1 MRSLGVL
8 LALLCL
14 ATACGSGSQGIRVT
28 LTAQNHHPRPSESP
42 SWHWGYCVK
51 VRTVAGTSVASTIQ
65 LRILSGRTPV
75 AGVGLVSLRKG
86 YDRWCAA
93 IGGEGNILD
102 ALPRGKKLVFQ
113 AVVTAN
119 GATVERN
126 WPIVVTAGHI
136 YTVREVRAAFA
147 AQGIAL
153 TRERP
158 LGWPSDAAAL
168 LARHEVFVE
177 VLFHEPGVWGG
188 PGSAHVASAV
198 SAHNRFTQVAN
209 VEAWWSPSARTA
221 VERALARFHAP

>member
-14 ATACGSGSQGIRVT
+14 ATACGSGTQGIRVT
-28 LTAQNHHPRPSESP
+28 LTAQNHDPRPSESP

-51 VRTVAGTSVASTIQ
+51 VTTAAGTPAASTIH
-65 LRILSGRTPV
+65 LHILSGRTPV
-75 AGVGLVSLRKG
+75 EGVGLVSLRKG

-93 IGGEGNILD
+93 IGGEDNILD
-102 ALPRGKKLVFQ
+102 ALPRGKKLIFQ
-113 AVVTAN
+113 AVVTVN
-119 GATVERN
+119 GVTVERS
-126 WPIVVTAGHI
+126 WPIVLPAAHI
-136 YTVREVRAAFA
+136 YTVREVKAAFA

-153 TRERP
+153 RRETP
-158 LGWPSDAAAL
+158 PGWPSDAAAL

-198 SAHNRFTQVAN
+198 SAHNHFTQAAN
-209 VEAWWSPSARTA
+209 VEAWWSPPARTA
-221 VERALARFHAP
+221 VEHALARLHAP